1 MLHEF
6 RISDPKLSVGVCI
19 HHILARYGHIINS
32 FVYFVLVEGL
42 LMITSLGGSGPWKS
56 RLESKCKR
64 WQMQV
69 EDMVFKTQSE
79 QPDSASQPSW
89 VGYWVRRV
97 IWVRLSTWVK
107 LDQVRGLAHLASWF
121 EFQVFELW
129 WKIMKMIRP
138 KIFGWA
144 ALGWKRP
151 TKRRGENEKEEM
163 TWPMVYIYYT
173 CMDHLVSEP

>member
-1 MLHEF
+1 MIHEF
-6 RISDPKLSVGVCI
+6 RISDPKLIVGVCI

-32 FVYFVLVEGL
+32 FVYFVLVKGL

-107 LDQVRGLAHLASWF
+107 LDQVRRLAHLASWF
-121 EFQVFELW
+121 EFTSFYAVVKDHEDDSAQNFWVGCSRL
-129 WKIMKMIRP
+129 
-138 KIFGWA
+138 
-144 ALGWKRP
+144 
-151 TKRRGENEKEEM
+151 EKA
-163 TWPMVYIYYT
+163 
-173 CMDHLVSEP
+173 H